1 MAGAVTDNVPPAGT
15 WQLPATQAAP
25 AVVEVGVIFVLD
37 ADPSTVTATVTLI
50 RLVPL
55 STHTSAP
62 VVQENAAVWQ
72 GLLVEGHAVPL
83 RQEKHTP
90 LVSQKFP
97 PSVVHGIPGG
107 LFVVSLHIGVPVE
120 HERLLFLQPWIV

>member
-1 MAGAVTDNVPPAGT
+1 
-15 WQLPATQAAP
+15 
-25 AVVEVGVIFVLD
+25 
-37 ADPSTVTATVTLI
+37 VTATVTLI
-50 RLVPL
+50 RLVHVPLALQTMFEPQVLPGLLVPL